1 MPSATHPR
9 SRGIGHVEQRR
20 PRRAVAL
27 ATLTIVAMLAAG
39 CSEHSVGPARTYDDY
54 ERKSRTSAEVAL
66 SAVETVRLLA
76 ETSTDGNA
84 WGAYTSV
91 SLSEQEDTLAATEGD
106 FASIQPPDHRSDDL
120 RATLLELLGAASD
133 HIAAVRI
140 EARRGNLGSLAD
152 AAVPLAADSAA
163 LQQFL
168 VSIER

>member
-1 MPSATHPR
+1 MPSTTHPG
-9 SRGIGHVEQRR
+9 SSGISHVEPRRIRR
-20 PRRAVAL
+20 PALVAL
-27 ATLTIVAMLAAG
+27 AVIATLSAG

-76 ETSTDGNA
+76 ETSSDGNA

-91 SLSEQEDTLAATEGD
+91 SLSEQEDTLAEAEGD
-106 FASIQPPDHRSDDL
+106 YASIQPPDNRSDDL
-120 RATLLELLGAASD
+120 RAELLDLLGTASD

-140 EARRGNLGSLAD
+140 EARRGNLDSLAD
-152 AAVPLAADSAA
+152 VAKPLGADSAA

-168 VSIER
+168 DSIKR

>member
-1 MPSATHPR
+1 MTSTPRPR
-9 SRGIGHVEQRR
+9 STRIRPVEQRR
-20 PRRAVAL
+20 PRRTAGRAAL
-27 ATLTIVAMLAAG
+27 ALVAVLAAS

-76 ETSTDGNA
+76 ETSSDGNA

-91 SLSEQEDTLAATEGD
+91 SLSEQEDTLAEAEGD
-106 FASIQPPDHRSDDL
+106 YASIQPPDHRSDDL
-120 RATLLELLGAASD
+120 RVKLLDLLGTAGD

-140 EARRGNLGSLAD
+140 EARRGNLDSLEQVARPLAD
-152 AAVPLAADSAA
+152 DSAA

-168 VSIER
+168 DSIKR